1 MAKVIAVN
9 AGSSSLKFKL
19 FDMPAEK
26 VICSGLA
33 EKIGHEDAI
42 FTIKPTGKDKNETIC
57 SIPNHA
63 VAVEMLL
70 EALVEE
76 GIVSSLDEIKGVGHR
91 VVQGGEEFSHSE
103 EITDKLERV
112 IEELTPLAPLHNPA
126 NLVGYR
132 AFKKALPRVKHV
144 AVFDTAF
151 HATMEAQDYMYPVP
165 YEYYEKY
172 AVRRYGAHGTSHL
185 YVSQRCIEHL
195 GNPEHSRIVTCHL
208 GNGCSIT
215 AVKDG
220 KSFKTSMGF
229 TPLAG
234 TVMGTRCGNID
245 PAIIAYLCEKLNVT
259 AAEMSII
266 MNKKSGLLGISGI
279 SGDSRDIKKG
289 IESEDPVVSERCDLA
304 QKLQINSFVEI
315 IASYITILGG
325 CDAIV
330 FTAGIGENDGDIR
343 RMICEKLEPVF
354 GTKLDA
360 NENKKRGEELLISS
374 SDSKVKVFVIP
385 TNEEV
390 MIARDTAK
398 LLNL

>member
-165 YEYYEKY
+165 YEYYEKHK
-172 AVRRYGAHGTSHL
+172 VRRYGFHGTSHL
-185 YVSQRCIEHL
+185 
-195 GNPEHSRIVTCHL
+195 
-208 GNGCSIT
+208 
-215 AVKDG
+215 
-220 KSFKTSMGF
+220 
-229 TPLAG
+229 
-234 TVMGTRCGNID
+234 
-245 PAIIAYLCEKLNVT
+245 
-259 AAEMSII
+259 
-266 MNKKSGLLGISGI
+266 
-279 SGDSRDIKKG
+279 
-289 IESEDPVVSERCDLA
+289 
-304 QKLQINSFVEI
+304 
-315 IASYITILGG
+315 
-325 CDAIV
+325 
-330 FTAGIGENDGDIR
+330 
-343 RMICEKLEPVF
+343 
-354 GTKLDA
+354 
-360 NENKKRGEELLISS
+360 
-374 SDSKVKVFVIP
+374 
-385 TNEEV
+385 
-390 MIARDTAK
+390 
-398 LLNL
+398 